1 MKRLTLT
8 FVCLSA
14 SAVIAAGTPSA
25 APAQTPKSTGF
36 AARIESLA
44 ESMLPKERVDRMMGF
59 FAPVVK
65 KYMPTFQRFNT
76 EYLAADKKIP
86 VIEKYLPEADKAV
99 AEAKAMKVPAKYE
112 AEKAQYIGE
121 VESFLNMTRMSM
133 VFAKKF
139 QEMRSPG
146 KTK

>member
-65 KYMPTFQRFNT
+65 KYMPTFQQFQV
-76 EYLAADKKIP
+76 EYQTAEKKLP
-86 VIEKYLPEADKAV
+86 VIEKYLPKADAAV
-99 AEAKAMKVPAKYE
+99 AEAKAVTVPEKYVAQKE
-112 AEKAQYIGE
+112 QYIGE
-121 VESFLNMTRMSM
+121 VETLLSMVRMSTSL
-133 VFAKKF
+133 ARRLSGG
-139 QEMRSPG
+139 QTTP
-146 KTK
+146 